1 MPITRSMR
9 NAKKTVEDVAPKVEA
24 PKKPRK
30 SKYDKFFKPICEEVG
45 IPLDR
50 IPQFRIVSHA
60 CGGGGGPLEV
70 KMTVKNQEDYDKLH
84 GYLYDEKDDSV
95 LSRAGYKLFGDCGG
109 CLDIGADWDI
119 VVKN

>member
-1 MPITRSMR
+1 MR

-30 SKYDKFFKPICEEVG
+30 SKYDPFFKPICKEVG

-50 IPQFRIVSHA
+50 IPKFRIVSHA

-70 KMTVKNQEDYDKLH
+70 KMTVQNEEDKNKLYE
-84 GYLYDEKDDSV
+84 YLYDEKDGSV
-95 LSRAGYKLFGDCGG
+95 LSRAGYNLFGDCGG
-109 CLDIGADWDI
+109 CLDIGADWSI